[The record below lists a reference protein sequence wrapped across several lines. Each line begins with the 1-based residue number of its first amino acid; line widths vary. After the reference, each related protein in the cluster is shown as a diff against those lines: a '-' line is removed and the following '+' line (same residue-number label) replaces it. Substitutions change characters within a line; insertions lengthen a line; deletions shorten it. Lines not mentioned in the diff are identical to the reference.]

1 MPSSK
6 RYRQLVEGFE
16 EIARATL
23 GQSKYMPEICAA
35 VGVGPRTLVRAVRT
49 VRGTTPSRHLH
60 ALALAEA
67 RRALLDG
74 TTASV
79 REAALRCGF
88 RELGRF
94 AADYRAAFGE
104 NPSETLRR
112 HSRQANDGAP
122 GSCSNS

>member
-1 MPSSK
+1 MP
-6 RYRQLVEGFE
+6 
-16 EIARATL
+16 A
-23 GQSKYMPEICAA
+23 ICAA
-35 VGVGPRTLVRAVRT
+35 VGVGPRTLVRAVRA

-79 REAALRCGF
+79 REAALRFGF

-94 AADYRAAFGE
+94 AADYRATFGE
-104 NPSETLRR
+104 KPSETLRR
-112 HSRQANDGAP
+112 HSRQANDGASGFFP
-122 GSCSNS
+122 NS